1 MPSKPRSNRAI
12 LNKNGVIVMMS
23 MNNVPS
29 LDIKLANAFD
39 IITMYNKYRLLYG
52 RDVPLGHTGV
62 VATPVPIWPK
72 GTHRPYR
79 NLFITST

>member
-12 LNKNGVIVMMS
+12 LNKNRVIVMMS

-39 IITMYNKYRLLYG
+39 IITMYNRYRLLYG
-52 RDVPLGHTGV
+52 RDVPLGHIGTGV
-62 VATPVPIWPK
+62 VATPVPICPK
-72 GTHRPYR
+72 GTH
-79 NLFITST
+79 